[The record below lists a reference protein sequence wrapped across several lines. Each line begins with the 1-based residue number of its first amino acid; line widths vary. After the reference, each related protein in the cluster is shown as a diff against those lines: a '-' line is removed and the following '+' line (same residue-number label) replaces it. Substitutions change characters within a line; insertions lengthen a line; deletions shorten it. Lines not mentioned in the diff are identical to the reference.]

1 MSTPFSVSIYI
12 HIPFCT
18 KKCGYCDFYSIPGK
32 NSYYNSVL
40 ERILLQVNTFINKNP
55 AAGVSTVYIGGGTPS
70 SLPIG
75 TLENFLNTLEAILPS
90 GVEEFTMEVNPEDV
104 NKLFLEMLSTHRIN
118 RLSMGVQSLNKTVLK
133 VLERNTSRSKT
144 LQALDCLASNWQKNK
159 SFDLITSV
167 PGQKVIDTIQ
177 DLKTLLKFSPDHVSL
192 YTLTFESGTPI
203 TKRLEDGII
212 HKLSEDQEAAIFE
225 GCTDYLE
232 ENGYLRY
239 EISNFSKP
247 GNESLHNKLYW
258 DLHPYFGAGPSAVS
272 TIPFNN
278 KALRIE
284 NPRDIK
290 NFSYGSSELINS
302 QSFLLE
308 HLLMGFRLIRGIHVR
323 RIESIFPIDI
333 FSTFMRTFESWS
345 RNLKFNEGYLSLDR
359 NGLMLLDKFLSDIA
373 AEIPEDLADTY
384 SWPLSPDNSASLT
397 PLF

>member
-1 MSTPFSVSIYI
+1 MSTPFSVSLYI

-18 KKCGYCDFYSIPGK
+18 KKCGYCDFYSLSEG
-32 NSYYNSVL
+32 NSYYKSVL
-40 ERILLQVNTFINKNP
+40 EGIILQVKTFFNTYH

-75 TLENFLNTLEAILPS
+75 TLESFLNTLEGLLPA
-90 GVEEFTMEVNPEDV
+90 GVKEFTMEVNPEDV
-104 NKLFLEMLSTHRIN
+104 NKPFLEMLSAHRIN
-118 RLSMGVQSLNKTVLK
+118 RLSMGVQSLNKTVLQ

-167 PGQKVIDTIQ
+167 PGQTAIDTIH
-177 DLKTLLKFSPDHVSL
+177 DLKTLLKFSPDHMSL

-203 TKRLEDGII
+203 TKRLEDGILQ
-212 HKLSEDQEAAIFE
+212 KLSEEQEAAIFDS
-225 GCTDYLE
+225 CTDYLE
-232 ENGYLRY
+232 ENGYHRY

-247 GNESLHNKLYW
+247 GKESLHNTVYW
-258 DLHPYFGAGPSAVS
+258 ELHPYFGAGPSAVS
-272 TIPFNN
+272 TIPFND

-290 NFSYGSSELINS
+290 NFSNGSRELINS

-308 HLLMGFRLIRGIHVR
+308 HLLMGFRLIKGIDVG

-333 FSTFMRTFESWS
+333 FSTFTRTIDSWS
-345 RNLKFNEGYLSLDR
+345 RNLIFSKGYLALDR

-373 AEIPEDLADTY
+373 AEIPENLSETY
-384 SWPLSPDNSASLT
+384 SWPRQP
-397 PLF
+397 